1 MDHREQQME
10 LLLEIKERGL
20 ESLSYVLFDELSSQ
34 PWAFHL
40 FYKDGKFMINTRDE
54 RSYIIGNT
62 VEFNSFEEAKNYFIN
77 KLEKFVEHTK
87 KEKKLGVKPPYPS
100 PTLGYAGTVII
111 ANKKRNRDG
120 FGYFK
125 AGN

>member
-62 VEFNSFEEAKNYFIN
+62 VEFNSFEEGF
-77 KLEKFVEHTK
+77 EVFCK
-87 KEKKLGVKPPYPS
+87 KSEGL
-100 PTLGYAGTVII
+100 
-111 ANKKRNRDG
+111 
-120 FGYFK
+120 
-125 AGN
+125 

>member
-20 ESLSYVLFDELSSQ
+20 ESLSYVLFDEQSSQ

-40 FYKDGKFMINTRDE
+40 FYKDGKFIINTRDE
-54 RSYIIGNT
+54 RSYVIGNT
-62 VEFNSFEEAKNYFIN
+62 VEFNSFEEARNYFIN

-87 KEKKLGVKPPYPS
+87 KGKKLGFEPPYPS
-100 PTLGYAGTVII
+100 PLWDTPEQ
-111 ANKKRNRDG
+111 
-120 FGYFK
+120 
-125 AGN
+125 